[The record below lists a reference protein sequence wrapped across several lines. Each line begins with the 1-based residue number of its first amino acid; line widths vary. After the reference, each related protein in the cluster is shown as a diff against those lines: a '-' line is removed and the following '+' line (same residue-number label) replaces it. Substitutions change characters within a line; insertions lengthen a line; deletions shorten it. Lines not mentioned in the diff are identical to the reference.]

1 MAACVSALDSRHH
14 KMFHAYIK
22 SILAC
27 LQRHPEVRAGD
38 ITVACFGGALQMHVP
53 HCMALLGP
61 NMRWEM
67 WRDDAKFA
75 PLFQEHLSQK
85 VQQRVGTTREY
96 LQSVEARTDRR
107 FICLVDIDIN
117 TAEHAYRLNNQKGVT
132 PSVATENHFYE
143 SFTRPYAKMC
153 ELAAAMPHV
162 LLLSMPF
169 RAPWCTTDYE
179 TNKQRAVWTEADES
193 MLHPRVDKFMQY
205 NTRPRSSEV
214 RALCWCAG
222 NGVREDTVDWK
233 QVDVDMAAYNARR
246 LFRDHDRLHELMLE
260 YAACTAGRPDV
271 FENES
276 SALAAWR
283 AAFVENSVAY
293 AAENE
298 AHAARAARAARDD
311 EARRLAVHHDDA
323 GGRTKHVR
331 FSHAV

>member
-1 MAACVSALDSRHH
+1 
-14 KMFHAYIK
+14 MFHAYIK

-298 AHAARAARAARDD
+298 AHAARAARDD